1 MNEKEKFEQLYRLK
15 FTSKE
20 RFTSDWIW
28 KWIEQH
34 DQRILDGLWAY
45 CVEGKKALGFNE
57 QELQTLKIA
66 MSFYEQFMKERNLT
80 PQNKVSGETLSPKE
94 ELGAQ
99 KAIKEWENIPTVYEE
114 RKTMSKS
121 IEEILE
127 KYGIATRIVTTSSE
141 DSLSYTQE
149 IATDLIEELTALIE
163 PNDRET
169 ILREFTNALE
179 NEVYFK
185 GSKTT
190 NTLIAVFADEFRPI
204 ICRVLDKFLK
214 EKK

>member
-1 MNEKEKFEQLYRLK
+1 
-15 FTSKE
+15 
-20 RFTSDWIW
+20 
-28 KWIEQH
+28 
-34 DQRILDGLWAY
+34 
-45 CVEGKKALGFNE
+45 
-57 QELQTLKIA
+57 
-66 MSFYEQFMKERNLT
+66 MKEQIKEILYDLNRFHMFLEDDKDKTNS
-80 PQNKVSGETLSPKE
+80 KSFAE
-94 ELGAQ
+94 ELRVV
-99 KAIKEWENIPTVYEE
+99 E
-114 RKTMSKS
+114 
-121 IEEILE
+121 
-127 KYGIATRIVTTSSE
+127 
-141 DSLSYTQE
+141 
-149 IATDLIEELTALIE
+149 EELTALIE